1 MSSKLSIYKVKDK
14 AESYY
19 TKKDVIFDLPMRL
32 LIVGKSQFS
41 GKSNLLVNLLC
52 RDEYYNKDFAG
63 EDIFLISPSIYSD
76 AKLEKLV
83 KVKNIPEENLMESY
97 DEESIVALY
106 DLLEQEYEENV
117 ADHVKPTNKLIV
129 FDDMSFSGVFKKRI
143 NGIISKIY
151 SNGRH
156 INLSVISTSQKYSDL
171 STSSRENCSG
181 AVFFNCSNKQL
192 ELIEADHNILLNGK
206 KAFMI
211 MFREALEEPHSFLV
225 VNYSNNKESRYLDK
239 HFNPISL
246 NK

>member
-1 MSSKLSIYKVKDK
+1 MLKYSIYRVIDK
-14 AESYY
+14 AETYY

-32 LIVGKSQFS
+32 LIIGKSQFS

-97 DEESIVALY
+97 DEEMITALY
-106 DLLEQEYEENV
+106 DLLEKEYEENV
-117 ADHVKPTNKLIV
+117 EDGIKPSNKFIV
-129 FDDMSFSGVFKKRI
+129 FDDMSFSGVFKKKI
-143 NGIISKIY
+143 NGIISKIF

-156 INLSVISTSQKYSDL
+156 INLSVITTSQKYSDL

-181 AVFFNCSNKQL
+181 AIFFNCSNKQL
-192 ELIEADHNILLNGK
+192 ELIEADHNILLDGK
-206 KAFMI
+206 KAFML

-225 VNYSNNKESRYLDK
+225 VNYSNPKESRYLDK
-239 HFNPISL
+239 NFNPITP